1 MVQGA
6 APEGNECNGHSGL
19 RRGVDVRFEGRNAPL
34 ERFISDLRNVPG
46 IYALV
51 VGGNAL
57 DCQRTKRNET
67 SGLGERPLHHLD
79 AAYGDHAARAAS
91 PTITLSFHATLIR
104 CATTIRWMPWH
115 PGRVRQAERAVSAT
129 SVVPLVRGSPGIRR
143 RSTLRGCHLRG
154 CHLGCPTRLSA
165 TNHSRKPASS
175 LPRRGGRAVECGGLE
190 NR

>member
-1 MVQGA
+1 LVQGA

-79 AAYGDHAARAAS
+79 AAYGDHAARNAS
-91 PTITLSFHATLIR
+91 PTITLGFTRLSFA
-104 CATTIRWMPWH
+104 A
-115 PGRVRQAERAVSAT
+115 
-129 SVVPLVRGSPGIRR
+129 RR
-143 RSTLRGCHLRG
+143 RSAGC
-154 CHLGCPTRLSA
+154 LGIPGVSDKRSA
-165 TNHSRKPASS
+165 HSRRRASFPS
-175 LPRRGGRAVECGGLE
+175 YAGAPGFGDAQLSVAVISVAVILAVPHG
-190 NR
+190 